1 MNDCTN
7 PQDHGRGK
15 LTQVACAFIADLAA
29 SQEGARS
36 SMAVELNERL
46 AVWPRCRRNPDDEP
60 LFPRGA
66 DALFTCG
73 APQSMSST
81 ATTRRLE
88 AEEPLEPGLAALPRL
103 PRPPEMPDRSAV
115 VTARARPPPSDSA
128 EPDFWPKARSPCRLL
143 AFAPGP
149 LPTPRPPVPAPPT
162 VAVAAVGAPAALAAC
177 RGNVGLAR
185 TGRGGHGADGADSVA
200 MRTPAL
206 NESAGD

>member
-1 MNDCTN
+1 MNDCTS

-15 LTQVACAFIADLAA
+15 LTQVACAFIADFAA

-66 DALFTCG
+66 EALFTCG

-88 AEEPLEPGLAALPRL
+88 A
-103 PRPPEMPDRSAV
+103 
-115 VTARARPPPSDSA
+115 
-128 EPDFWPKARSPCRLL
+128 
-143 AFAPGP
+143 
-149 LPTPRPPVPAPPT
+149 
-162 VAVAAVGAPAALAAC
+162 AVGAPAAPAAC